1 MKIRAKIESPSKANR
16 LRKVQK
22 HAMKSTVGCMFNSLS
37 GRMLHARTWTDK
49 VNGMQQVITIDYPL
63 ND

>member
-1 MKIRAKIESPSKANR
+1 MIKTITPRENR
-16 LRKVQK
+16 LRKEVK
-22 HAMKSTVGCMFNSLS
+22 HKMKSTVGSMFSELS

-49 VNGMQQVITIDYPL
+49 VNGMQQVITVDYPL